1 MLERRWFSS
10 SRLFLCLGIALVILA
25 VITFPTKIPLQA
37 QPGDVDYYSVGWL
50 FAPII
55 GIWGLA
61 SVVLGLV
68 QSSLPKRKIEAY
80 FLPLL
85 VVVTVGLA
93 YAAYLAVVFGSGI
106 IRSVGHGEPFW
117 WLYFGLVLAPSV
129 LIYASATKFFRAKEN
144 VELLKNK
151 KLRSATFVTLAA
163 VPLSY
168 TAGFLL
174 LMNLL

>member
-1 MLERRWFSS
+1 MRFSRGFTS
-10 SRLFLCLGIALVILA
+10 SRTFICLGLVLIALAIV
-25 VITFPTKIPLQA
+25 TFPIRIPLQA
-37 QPGDVDYYSVGWL
+37 QPMDVDYYSVGWL
-50 FAPII
+50 FAPITAV
-55 GIWGLA
+55 WGLA

-68 QSSLPKRKIEAY
+68 ESSAPKNQITLYLYAI
-80 FLPLL
+80 L

-93 YAAYLAVVFGSGI
+93 YATYLVAVFGTGI

-129 LIYASATKFFRAKEN
+129 LMYTSAVKFFRAKEKTEIL
-144 VELLKNK
+144 VNK
-151 KLRSATFVTLAA
+151 KVKAATLVILAA

-174 LMNLL
+174 LLWAF